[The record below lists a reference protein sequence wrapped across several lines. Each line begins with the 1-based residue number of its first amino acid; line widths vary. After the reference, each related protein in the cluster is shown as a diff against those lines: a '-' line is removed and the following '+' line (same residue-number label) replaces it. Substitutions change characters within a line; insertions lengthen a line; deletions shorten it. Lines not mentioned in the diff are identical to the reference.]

1 MRSSCCRRGGLIAIS
16 AKMSVVEK
24 LSPFDQDSGELNVII
39 ETPRGCR
46 NKYSY
51 DEKHGVFK
59 LSGVLP
65 AGAVFPFDFGFIP
78 RTVGD
83 DGDPLDVLVLMDEPV
98 FSGCFVPARLL
109 GVIEAKQT
117 EDGKTER
124 NDRLIAVSSKAPT
137 HRDVKTIRDLDVTL
151 LDEIEHFFVSY
162 NAQKGKKF
170 KPTGRFGPKRA
181 KRLIHRGER
190 KRK

>member
-83 DGDPLDVLVLMDEPV
+83 DGRERRYRVTMTRAG
-98 FSGCFVPARLL
+98 S
-109 GVIEAKQT
+109 
-117 EDGKTER
+117 TER
-124 NDRLIAVSSKAPT
+124 RMLLNLTARDSAPRCGVFLSKF
-137 HRDVKTIRDLDVTL
+137 TL
-151 LDEIEHFFVSY
+151 QITYRALYRVQCRQP
-162 NAQKGKKF
+162 NA
-170 KPTGRFGPKRA
+170 
-181 KRLIHRGER
+181 L
-190 KRK
+190 

>member
-1 MRSSCCRRGGLIAIS
+1 
-16 AKMSVVEK
+16 MSVVEK

-51 DEKHGVFK
+51 DEKRGVFK
-59 LSGVLP
+59 LSSVLP

-78 RTVGD
+78 RTIGD

-98 FSGCFVPARLL
+98 FSGCFVAARLL
-109 GVIEAKQT
+109 GVIEARQT

-124 NDRLIAVSSKAPT
+124 NDRLIAVSAKAPT
-137 HRDVKTIRDLDVTL
+137 HCDVKTLTDLTATL

-170 KPTGRFGPKRA
+170 KPIGRFGPKRA
-181 KRLIHRGER
+181 KRLVHRGER
-190 KRK
+190 KRKRK

>member
-1 MRSSCCRRGGLIAIS
+1 MLSGRCCPRGRVRAII

-51 DEKHGVFK
+51 DEKRGVFK
-59 LSGVLP
+59 LSSVLP

-78 RTVGD
+78 RTIGD
-83 DGDPLDVLVLMDEPV
+83 DGDPLDILVLMDEPV
-98 FSGCFVPARLL
+98 FSGCFVAARLL
-109 GVIEAKQT
+109 GVIEARQT

-124 NDRLIAVSSKAPT
+124 NDRLIAVSAKAPYASRCKDFDGSQ
-137 HRDVKTIRDLDVTL
+137 RDA
-151 LDEIEHFFVSY
+151 S
-162 NAQKGKKF
+162 
-170 KPTGRFGPKRA
+170 
-181 KRLIHRGER
+181 
-190 KRK
+190 

>member
-1 MRSSCCRRGGLIAIS
+1 
-16 AKMSVVEK
+16 MSVVEK

-51 DEKHGVFK
+51 DEKRGVFK

-83 DGDPLDVLVLMDEPV
+83 EAIHWTFLSLWTSRYLVDALCRRV
-98 FSGCFVPARLL
+98 
-109 GVIEAKQT
+109 
-117 EDGKTER
+117 
-124 NDRLIAVSSKAPT
+124 
-137 HRDVKTIRDLDVTL
+137 
-151 LDEIEHFFVSY
+151 Y
-162 NAQKGKKF
+162 
-170 KPTGRFGPKRA
+170 
-181 KRLIHRGER
+181 
-190 KRK
+190 